1 MRPSVATVLVLVSGL
16 AVRDGRAGAFDARV
30 REHVSELRTPE
41 RDAVVRVA
49 TDLGSMYGVGIVAG
63 ALALSGRSDLAVRVG
78 LSGATA
84 WTLAQG
90 AKPLLPRERPYQADG
105 AERLVVEPVGSSWPS
120 GHPAVAMAM
129 ASTLGEGRGSVP
141 IDLRL
146 REGGDDGTPMV
157 LTHPDAPASK
167 VITAIAADII
177 KRNTTLIGRSLPL
190 SVG

>member
-63 ALALSGRSDLAVRVG
+63 ALALSGRPDLAVRVG

-120 GHPAVAMAM
+120 GHSAVAMAM
-129 ASTLGEGRGSVP
+129 ASTLGDDRGSVTRAVLGSMAVAVGLSRVYVGVHHASDVVAGAG
-141 IDLRL
+141 IGGLSARL
-146 REGGDDGTPMV
+146 FR
-157 LTHPDAPASK
+157 
-167 VITAIAADII
+167 
-177 KRNTTLIGRSLPL
+177 RL
-190 SVG
+190 SRR